1 MKKRIISVLLI
12 LLMTLNSIPFISAS
26 ADEVSFSGSDFS
38 TNATIA
44 SRLDEVF
51 AEYVPG
57 KHYFVSNGG
66 DNLNGNKNFPCT
78 ARGNGCG
85 YFSYSWQCLGYVRWA
100 QNKLL
105 GCDEW
110 SNPLFVEL
118 SGYSYATEANCKNW
132 FKNNKSKLHPGAH
145 IRFANH
151 SILYLSQDD
160 YGVTFL
166 HCNWGKT
173 CMVKFATLS
182 WADFASVFGYVY
194 YCTYYKDYYNLYPE
208 DGSATPTVPGTYKTV
223 VPNSTLNLRAEPT
236 TASAVLSS
244 IYDNTELVITKVQG
258 NWGNTVFNGISG
270 WISLDFAELIEPF
283 TYNVKYISENTID
296 DSEVAFSGT
305 IVVKDNTD
313 PKDGYSFSGWS
324 VQRSSDN
331 KWYTVNGWFSDEE
344 LNNNG
349 YDKELFTSGDRIVIN
364 DNWIDDVTKDETF
377 TFHPHWEEA
386 VFGIYKV
393 NTPDSALNLRA
404 EPTTSCTI
412 LDSIPH
418 NTELNITKIQNGW
431 GYTTY
436 NNINGWV
443 SLDFLQFVSPFIEL
457 KSLTVHSAP
466 NKTRY
471 YIGEKFLATGLV
483 LLAEYTD
490 GTQKLVTDYSYSS
503 PYFQSAGETNI
514 NVSYEDMSID
524 IAVTVLPNPTITIS
538 DAYGVYGSKISV
550 PINVS
555 DNSHIGNGEFI
566 IEYDS
571 SVLDFTGCH
580 SGELLENASVTVSK
594 GYTNETIKISFNSN
608 TSVVS
613 AGTLIWLDF
622 TVKGQPT
629 TSTVSMNRMELY
641 TTDNNIAPSA
651 YSNGTV
657 TVFQTVSSYETLFK
671 SITHTV
677 DDENIIFTVVTP
689 ATHLNRVK
697 VTLADDKGGYIKYT
711 DSYAVNSNGDY
722 VWTLKVPCPESV
734 TQYAFDA
741 RSTQTGKYL
750 KEYSEYTISTT
761 KSSVIKSVSAEISG
775 NKTIFTVITK
785 AGNYNRLRV
794 GMSEGLTDNLAVS
807 SSYEILSNGD
817 YSWTITIPTQSE
829 GTVLYFDLRDGETN
843 KYIKNYY
850 EYEIDL
856 LKDVIT
862 NVTAVKSDNKL
873 IFTVVTQAGN
883 YSRLRVGLNKNL
895 TDNLAIATKYTVNAS
910 GEYIWT
916 ISIDMPTE
924 STTLYFDLR
933 DAETNK
939 YINNYYE
946 YNYDAA
952 VFSDDVIKSV
962 QAKKS
967 GNKTVF
973 TVVTASGDYSRLRV
987 GTSETLVGNLA
998 VSTKYTVNSV
1008 GNYEWTISITT
1019 PDESTK
1025 LYFDLR
1031 DATTNKYICQHYIYD
1046 FEV

>member
-12 LLMTLNSIPFISAS
+12 LLIALNSIPFINVS
-26 ADEVSFSGSDFS
+26 ADEVSFSGSDFT

-51 AEYVPG
+51 SEYVPG
-57 KHYFVSNGG
+57 KHYFVSDGG
-66 DNLNGNKNFPCT
+66 DNLNGNKNYPCT

-110 SNPLFVEL
+110 SNPSFGEL

-132 FKNNKSKLHPGAH
+132 FKTNKSKLHPGAH

-160 YGVTFL
+160 NGVTFL

-182 WADFASVFGYVY
+182 WADFANLFGYVG
-194 YCTYYKDYYNLYPE
+194 YCTYYKDYYNVYPE
-208 DGSATPTVPGTYKTV
+208 DGSATPKVPGKYKTV

-236 TASAVLSS
+236 TASSVLAS

-283 TYNVKYISENTID
+283 TYNVKYISENTIE
-296 DSEVAFSGT
+296 DSEIAFSGT
-305 IVVKDNTD
+305 IVVKSNTD

-344 LNNNG
+344 LNNNE
-349 YDKELFTSGDRIVIN
+349 YEKELFTSGDRIVVN
-364 DNWIDDVTKDETF
+364 DKWIDDVTKEETF
-377 TFHPHWEEA
+377 IFHPHWEEA
-386 VFGIYKV
+386 IFGIYKV
-393 NTPDSALNLRA
+393 NTPDSSLNLRA
-404 EPTTSCTI
+404 EPNTSCDI

-418 NTELNITKIQNGW
+418 NTELDITKIQNGW
-431 GYTTY
+431 GYTSY
-436 NNINGWV
+436 NGISGWV
-443 SLDFLQFVSPFIEL
+443 SLDFLEFVSPFIEL
-457 KSLTVHSAP
+457 ESLTVHSAP

-471 YIGEKFLATGLV
+471 YIGEKFIATGLS

-490 GTQKLVTDYSYSS
+490 GTEKLVTDYSYSS
-503 PYFQSAGETNI
+503 SYFQSAGETDI
-514 NVSYEDMSID
+514 AVSYEGMSIN
-524 IAVTVLPNPTITIS
+524 ISVTVLPNPTITIS

-550 PINVS
+550 PVTVTE
-555 DNSHIGNGEFI
+555 NSYIGNGEFI

-571 SVLDFTGCH
+571 SVLEFTGYR
-580 SGELLENASVTVSK
+580 SGEILENASITVGK
-594 GYTNETIKISFNSN
+594 GYTDEQIKISFNSN
-608 TSVVS
+608 ESIIS
-613 AGTLIWLDF
+613 AGALILLDF

-629 TSTVSMNRMELY
+629 STTLSMNGMDLY
-641 TTDNNIAPSA
+641 TTSGSIAPSA
-651 YSNGTV
+651 FSNGNV
-657 TVFQTVSSYETLFK
+657 TVFPTVTSYDKLFK

-677 DDENIIFTVVTP
+677 DDENIIFTVTTP
-689 ATHLNRVK
+689 ATELNRVK

-711 DSYAVNSNGDY
+711 DSYTVNSDGDY
-722 VWTLKVPCPESV
+722 VWSLKIPCPETA
-734 TQYAFDA
+734 TQYIFDA
-741 RSTQTGKYL
+741 RSDKTGKYL
-750 KEYSEYTISTT
+750 KEYSEYTVTDT
-761 KSSVIKSVSAEISG
+761 MSSVIKSISAENSG
-775 NKTIFTVITK
+775 KKTIFTVVTK
-785 AGNYNRLRV
+785 AGNYSRLRV
-794 GMSEGLTDNLAVS
+794 GLSEALTDNLGVTS
-807 SSYEILSNGD
+807 NYTILSNGN
-817 YSWTITIPTQSE
+817 YSWTITIPSQSE
-829 GTVLYFDLRDGETN
+829 GTILYFDLRDGETN

-856 LKDVIT
+856 LDDVIT

-895 TDNLAIATKYTVNAS
+895 TDNLAIVNKYTVNAS
-910 GEYIWT
+910 GEYVWT
-916 ISIDMPTE
+916 ITIDMPAE

-933 DAETNK
+933 DAGTNK

-946 YNYDAA
+946 YKFDAT
-952 VFSDDVIKSV
+952 VFSDEIIKSV
-962 QAKKS
+962 QARKS
-967 GNKTVF
+967 GNKTIF
-973 TVVTASGDYSRLRV
+973 TVVTASGNYSRLRV

-1008 GNYEWTISITT
+1008 GNYEWTITVSTPAEIT
-1019 PDESTK
+1019 E

-1031 DATTNKYICQHYIYD
+1031 DAATNKYICQHYIYN